1 MHLQSEPT
9 NMNTRTWN
17 LKLTATDDHPE
28 TTLEGVS
35 HDDATKILRGLMYGP
50 ASTEYAHVQA
60 AVAAT
65 PVAVDRHEGPLA
77 A

>member
-1 MHLQSEPT
+1 M
-9 NMNTRTWN
+9 NMNKRTWN
-17 LKLTATDDHPE
+17 LNLMATGDRPA

-50 ASTEYAHVQA
+50 DSIEYEHVQA
-60 AVAAT
+60 AVATAG
-65 PVAVDRHEGPLA
+65 VAVDHHEGPLA

>member
-1 MHLQSEPT
+1 
-9 NMNTRTWN
+9 MNARTWN

-35 HDDATKILRGLMYGP
+35 HEDATKILRGLMYGP
-50 ASTEYAHVQA
+50 GSVEYAHVQA
-60 AVAAT
+60 AVAGLGA
-65 PVAVDRHEGPLA
+65 DRHEGPLA